1 MIKEINFG
9 SAIKLG
15 KTLALS
21 YHYRLGD
28 RWKVT
33 IDGDVFKFEDTQGE
47 FATSYT
53 TKANVKY
60 WIEEEEKKIRK
71 VKKDEVE

>member
-9 SAIKLG
+9 TAIKLG

-21 YHYRLGD
+21 YHYRAGD
-28 RWKVT
+28 RWIVT
-33 IDGDVFKFEDTQGE
+33 IDGDVFKFEDAQGE
-47 FATSYT
+47 YNTSYT

-60 WIEEEEKKIRK
+60 WVEDNEKKPRK
-71 VKKDEVE
+71 KGAE